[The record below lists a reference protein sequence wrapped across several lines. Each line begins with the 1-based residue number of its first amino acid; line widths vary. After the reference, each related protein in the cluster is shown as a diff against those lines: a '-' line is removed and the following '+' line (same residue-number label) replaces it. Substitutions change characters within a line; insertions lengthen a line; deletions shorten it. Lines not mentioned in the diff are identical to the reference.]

1 MIIFTG
7 ECRNDWKQQVMV
19 VRYLPSVPEGEDNIE
34 TSVYDFQEKIPVGTL
49 PGLELTMSEVLKE

>member
-1 MIIFTG
+1 
-7 ECRNDWKQQVMV
+7 MV

-49 PGLELTMSEVLKE
+49 PGLELTMSEVLKEFD